1 MRVVIDDNIP
11 FIKGILEQYCH
22 VIYERGERIDRDIV
36 KDADALIIRT
46 RTKCTGQLLQGS
58 NIKAIFTAT
67 IGEDHIDKKYCA
79 EHGIAVFNAAGCNS
93 GGVVQYVVTA
103 LFAIGSKKNISLKDS
118 TIGVIGAGNVG
129 ERLARFME
137 RAGLP
142 VMRCDPP
149 KAAINSDLN
158 YFALDIVLER
168 CNIITLHV
176 PLNETTANMVSGEF
190 VKKMQNGAILINT
203 SRGEV
208 VDEMAVIDSREKFGG
223 VISDVWRNEPD
234 IMDDYLA
241 ITDIATPH
249 IAGYSYEGKINATVF
264 TLNNFSAHFK
274 IGKLNLLDI
283 NKEIGDMP
291 NNRGIGEILSVK
303 DNTQQAVAKE
313 LLKFFDIWEEDAKLR
328 NAPKDF
334 EKIRREYNFRREFI
348 KDLDLRINELL
359 KL

>member
-1 MRVVIDDNIP
+1 MKVVIDDNIP
-11 FIKGILEQYCH
+11 FIKGVLEQYCH

-67 IGEDHIDKKYCA
+67 IGEDHIDKKFCA

-103 LFAIGSKKNISLKDS
+103 LFAIWCKKDISIKES
-118 TIGVIGAGNVG
+118 TIGVVGAGNVG

-137 RAGLP
+137 RAGVP

-158 YFALDIVLER
+158 YFTLDSILER
-168 CNIITLHV
+168 CNVITLHV
-176 PLNETTANMVSGEF
+176 PLNETTANMVSAEF
-190 VKKMQNGAILINT
+190 LQKMPKGAILINT

-208 VDEMAVIDSREKFGG
+208 VDEQAVIDSREKLGG

-264 TLNNFSAHFK
+264 TLNNFTTHFK
-274 IGKLNLLDI
+274 MGKLNLFDL
-283 NKEIGDMP
+283 NEEIGDMSS
-291 NNRGIGEILSVK
+291 NRGIGEILPVK
-303 DNTQQAVAKE
+303 DNTQQAVARE
-313 LLKFFDIWEEDAKLR
+313 LLKIFDIWEEDAKLR

-334 EKIRREYNFRREFI
+334 EKIRREYNFRREFT